1 VMPLKRTADARAKL
15 AALARRSLGRS
26 RYWSVSAWLPGAE
39 ANAAEHGE
47 CKPPPPSSSCPLAL
61 PSTNVRFCTV
71 APALCLWHCSR
82 MRRACLSLI
91 TTCSWQ
97 SRAWVTVGFTVTAAL
112 ASPKPP
118 SPNYAYYKN
127 PHSLSGVAHRYHLK
141 VSDIAVLNGI
151 KDPDRFNAYGLKLPD
166 TAETRS
172 LPRYVPWA
180 VATPRELCR
189 ASPWTFTKAR
199 KPGCAEAW
207 CGNGRAGGQGCL
219 CVLEVGAR
227 MELAWKDGSRTNWV
241 LDPSV
246 FYSFGPETVDVVSV
260 DLDGDGEPETLA
272 SWLTGI
278 SNGIGQEYRTLIV
291 FRSGKEIARY
301 DSGGATA
308 HRAAVRV
315 NGLCHLT
322 SSHYESAPEP
332 LRGLALYLV
341 ERTFDP
347 ITMTMDREIIG
358 TRAAES
364 NRFVIPF
371 DPILE
376 EHRASTS
383 TRLEKGTILSFEE
396 NEELDEATVIFRT
409 ASGSRRLHFERF
421 STSLRLGDSK
431 TRRLFP
437 QDLVWPGVSGRTVRF
452 EQGGELDR
460 NIIWLVP

>member
-1 VMPLKRTADARAKL
+1 
-15 AALARRSLGRS
+15 
-26 RYWSVSAWLPGAE
+26 
-39 ANAAEHGE
+39 
-47 CKPPPPSSSCPLAL
+47 
-61 PSTNVRFCTV
+61 
-71 APALCLWHCSR
+71 

-227 MELAWKDGSRTNWV
+227 MELAWKGGSRTSWV

-278 SNGIGQEYRTLIV
+278 SNGIAQEYRTLVV
-291 FRSGKEIARY
+291 FKAGKEIARY
-301 DSGGATA
+301 DSGGAA
-308 HRAAVRV
+308 ARLAAVRV
-315 NGLCHLT
+315 NGQCHLL

-332 LRGLALYLV
+332 LRGPALYLV

-347 ITMTMDREIIG
+347 ITMTMNREIVG

-364 NRFVIPF
+364 RRFVIPF
-371 DPILE
+371 DPIRE
-376 EHRASTS
+376 EYRDSSA
-383 TRLEKGTILSFEE
+383 TRLEEGTIL
-396 NEELDEATVIFRT
+396 A
-409 ASGSRRLHFERF
+409 FERDEKLDKATIVFQTARGPRTLRIASF
-421 STSLRLGDSK
+421 STSLRLGDAN

-437 QDLVWPGVSGRTVRF
+437 QDLVWPGLSGQTVRI
-452 EQGGELDR
+452 ERGGEIGREILWVVR
-460 NIIWLVP
+460 